1 MSLRWLG
8 LEENVDRTSL
18 GSKPRD
24 IASDLPS
31 TLLYEI
37 LERISSKDRNR
48 AREVFSFYKDLFE
61 SIKIISKKVKKNGF
75 VSFVVGNRRVKSE
88 ELPTDK
94 IVADFFES
102 LGFQHQKTI
111 VRAIS
116 NKRMPLEDSPSNVKG
131 ERDFTMRYEYIVN
144 LKKG

>member
-1 MSLRWLG
+1 MNQKTQIILELINILEPLKLEDERIDFVVTSPPYGDSKTTVAYGQFSRLSLRWLG

-48 AREVFSFYKDLFE
+48 ARDVFSFYKDLFE
-61 SIKIISKKVKKNGF
+61 SIKIISKK
-75 VSFVVGNRRVKSE
+75 
-88 ELPTDK
+88 
-94 IVADFFES
+94 
-102 LGFQHQKTI
+102 
-111 VRAIS
+111 
-116 NKRMPLEDSPSNVKG
+116 
-131 ERDFTMRYEYIVN
+131 
-144 LKKG
+144 